1 MLVCTISVHTC
12 HEYVCMYHIFI
23 DLPHSDS
30 GLHLC
35 PEIWIQPESNCYNFS
50 IKIICNMCN
59 SDCEKN
65 HSFLMNTDD
74 GENRNRTKVCAMIR
88 GVSAAI
94 SWYY

>member
-1 MLVCTISVHTC
+1 
-12 HEYVCMYHIFI
+12 
-23 DLPHSDS
+23 
-30 GLHLC
+30 
-35 PEIWIQPESNCYNFS
+35 
-50 IKIICNMCN
+50 MCN

-74 GENRNRTKVCAMIR
+74 GENRNRTKVCAMIC